1 MKSKILALFAFLF
14 QVNASESTEC
24 HRHLLSSMNCDSA
37 RASLI
42 WEEFDGKG
50 N

>member
-14 QVNASESTEC
+14 QVNASESVEC
-24 HRHLLSSMNCDSA
+24 RRRVLSSMTCDSA

-42 WEEFDGKG
+42 LEEFNGRG
-50 N
+50 Y

>member
-1 MKSKILALFAFLF
+1 MKSKILALFNFLF
-14 QVNASESTEC
+14 LDNSIESAEC
-24 HRHLLSSMNCDSA
+24 RRHLLSSMNCDSA

-42 WEEFDGKG
+42 WEEFDGKR